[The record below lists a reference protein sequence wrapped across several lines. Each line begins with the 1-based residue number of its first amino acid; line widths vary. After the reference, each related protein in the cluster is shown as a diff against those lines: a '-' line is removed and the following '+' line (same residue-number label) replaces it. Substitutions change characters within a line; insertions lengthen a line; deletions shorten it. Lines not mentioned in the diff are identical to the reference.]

1 MTAPL
6 KQFFY
11 HSRLAPGLRYSAVS
25 DIIATAR
32 SFNAAHGITGI
43 LIFDGDRFCQF
54 IEGPPTEIDGLVVR
68 LQTDPR
74 HVEFT
79 VLIRDA
85 LAHERL
91 YPYWSMAYAALQ
103 GGSYLNDLLNRPSE
117 EALRQLQ
124 ASIDT
129 LDVN

>member
-54 IEGPPTEIDGLVVR
+54 IEGPPTEIDGLVER
-68 LQTDPR
+68 LQADPR

-79 VLIRDA
+79 ALIRDA

-103 GGSYLNDLLNRPSE
+103 GGSYLNDLLNRPAE
-117 EALRQLQ
+117 EALQRLQ

>member
-1 MTAPL
+1 VTAPL

-32 SFNAAHGITGI
+32 SFNAAHGITGV

>member
-54 IEGPPTEIDGLVVR
+54 IEGPPTEIDGLVER
-68 LQTDPR
+68 LQADPR

-79 VLIRDA
+79 TLIRDT

-103 GGSYLNDLLNRPSE
+103 GGSYLNDLLNRPAE
-117 EALRQLQ
+117 EALQQLQ